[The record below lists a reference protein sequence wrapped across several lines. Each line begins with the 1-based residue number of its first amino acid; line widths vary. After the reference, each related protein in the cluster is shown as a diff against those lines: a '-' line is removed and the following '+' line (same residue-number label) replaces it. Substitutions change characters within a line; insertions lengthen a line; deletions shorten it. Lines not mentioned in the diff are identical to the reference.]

1 MALHSS
7 ELRHMLCA
15 LQVEDKMQLLKS
27 AVNLSDKAYKH
38 PEAVKHLAGLLGLTG
53 RGAEVSMCVGAA
65 ALQHD
70 DVEAAQQTCLQLIR
84 QDHASAWRLCAAVMR
99 SGGDE
104 VGSRDTHI
112 QLLSFAAHY
121 CPARR
126 VSGCA
131 LWTVCCCYDCDG
143 TPCCVETVWEGAE
156 RPHDWVDRDVCI
168 A

>member
-1 MALHSS
+1 
-7 ELRHMLCA
+7 
-15 LQVEDKMQLLKS
+15 MQLLQS

-38 PEAVKHLAGLLGLTG
+38 PEAVKRLAGLLGLAG
-53 RGAEVSMCVGAA
+53 RSAEVSMCLGAA
-65 ALQHD
+65 ALLHN

-84 QDHASAWRLCAAVMR
+84 RDHASAWQLCAAVMR
-99 SGGDE
+99 SAGDE

-131 LWTVCCCYDCDG
+131 
-143 TPCCVETVWEGAE
+143 PCLGLLLS
-156 RPHDWVDRDVCI
+156 
-168 A
+168 